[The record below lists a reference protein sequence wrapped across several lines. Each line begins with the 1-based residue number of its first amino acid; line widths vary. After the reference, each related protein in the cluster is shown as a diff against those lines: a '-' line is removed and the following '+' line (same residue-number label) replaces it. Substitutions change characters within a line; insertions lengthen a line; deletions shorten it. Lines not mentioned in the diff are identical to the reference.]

1 MKKIFSIFLVL
12 AAISTINSNAESYL
26 MWRPIVGAKEYN
38 VYIESD
44 TGFVTV
50 HKTKNTKFK
59 LDLLGGYDYIIN
71 VVPYDGK
78 QFGPKSNK
86 VTVNLKNK
94 KMKKG
99 LAAPQ
104 IKIIEEK

>member
-1 MKKIFSIFLVL
+1 MALT
-12 AAISTINSNAESYL
+12 AISTTNLNAESYL
-26 MWRPIVGAKEYN
+26 MWQPIIGAKEYN

-94 KMKKG
+94 KMKNG

-104 IKIIEEK
+104 IKIIEE